1 MFVIVTIRHQLYSQ
15 PSWQVQAV
23 SDYLALV
30 MGTSEQPSSS
40 SEQPSSE
47 YIYYY
52 SVDVGTYNA
61 NG

>member
-1 MFVIVTIRHQLYSQ
+1 MFVIVTIRHQFYSQ

-30 MGTSEQPSSS
+30 AGTSEEPFN
-40 SEQPSSE
+40 E
-47 YIYYY
+47 YLYY